1 MWKPQI
7 WRGSCISAA
16 EVHTLHALQIKLSD
30 VLRYQHPVTAGVWGG
45 DGWVEVK
52 QHTKNIKNS

>member
-16 EVHTLHALQIKLSD
+16 EVHILDALQIKLSD
-30 VLRYQHPVTAGVWGG
+30 VLRYQHPVIAGV
-45 DGWVEVK
+45 
-52 QHTKNIKNS
+52 